1 MQTKMV
7 WPSYEHIA
15 RVAYRIYLERG
26 AASGPERADWLRAE
40 QLLLEHL
47 NKDDNSAA
55 AGQTVRSSEQPER
68 K

>member
-26 AASGPERADWLRAE
+26 DASGPERADWLQAE

-47 NKDDNSAA
+47 NKGEASVA
-55 AGQTVRSSEQPER
+55 AGQTVRSSEQR
-68 K
+68 

>member
-26 AASGPERADWLRAE
+26 DSSGPERADWLQAE

-47 NKDDNSAA
+47 KKGEALVA
-55 AGQTVRSSEQPER
+55 AGQTVRSSDQR
-68 K
+68 